1 MHRQPVSRSLRSGDE
16 PRRGVARGL
25 PAAMIR
31 PVDAARLDTFPL
43 LAALPDDERETLAT
57 VFVEERV
64 ESGRTLARS
73 GDFGY
78 ALYAVETGDA
88 EVVDPDGPV
97 LRHLHA
103 GDTFGEIALVL
114 AGRRSATVTATSDMT
129 VLSLFARDF
138 IRIRE
143 SVPAF
148 EAALRELGAE
158 RLGS

>member
-1 MHRQPVSRSLRSGDE
+1 MD
-16 PRRGVARGL
+16 VARL
-25 PAAMIR
+25 EA
-31 PVDAARLDTFPL
+31 FPL
-43 LAALPDDERETLAT
+43 LAGLPADEREALAG
-57 VFVEERV
+57 VFVEERI
-64 ESGRTLARS
+64 EAGRALARS

-78 ALYAVETGDA
+78 ALYALEVGDA
-88 EVVDPDGPV
+88 EVVDPDGAV
-97 LRHLHA
+97 LRHLHP

-114 AGRRSATVTATSDMT
+114 AGRRSATVTATSDMV

-138 IRIRE
+138 LRIRE

>member
-1 MHRQPVSRSLRSGDE
+1 
-16 PRRGVARGL
+16 
-25 PAAMIR
+25 
-31 PVDAARLDTFPL
+31 VDAARLEAFPL
-43 LAALPDDERETLAT
+43 LAGLPAGERENLAS

-64 ESGRTLARS
+64 EAGRTLARS

-78 ALYAVETGDA
+78 ALYALEVGEA
-88 EVVDPDGPV
+88 EVADPDGIV
-97 LRHLHA
+97 LRHLHP

-114 AGRRSATVTATSDMT
+114 AGRRSATVTATTDMV

-138 IRIRE
+138 LRIRE

>member
-1 MHRQPVSRSLRSGDE
+1 M
-16 PRRGVARGL
+16 
-25 PAAMIR
+25 
-31 PVDAARLDTFPL
+31 DAARLDAFPL
-43 LAALPDDERETLAT
+43 LAGLPEDEREVLAS
-57 VFVEERV
+57 VLVEEEV

-78 ALYAVETGDA
+78 ALYAVEAGEA
-88 EVVDPDGPV
+88 EVVDPEGTV
-97 LRHLHA
+97 LRRLHP

-114 AGRRSATVTATSDMT
+114 SGRRSATVTATSEMR

-138 IRIRE
+138 LRIRE

-148 EAALRELGAE
+148 EASLRALGAD

>member
-1 MHRQPVSRSLRSGDE
+1 MD
-16 PRRGVARGL
+16 VARL
-25 PAAMIR
+25 EA
-31 PVDAARLDTFPL
+31 FPL
-43 LAALPDDERETLAT
+43 LAGLPADEREALAR
-57 VFVEERV
+57 VFVEERI
-64 ESGRTLARS
+64 EAGRALARS

-78 ALYAVETGDA
+78 ALYALEVGDA
-88 EVVDPDGPV
+88 EVVDSDGAV
-97 LRHLHA
+97 LRHLHP

-114 AGRRSATVTATSDMT
+114 AGRRSATVTATSDMV

-138 IRIRE
+138 LRIRE

>member
-1 MHRQPVSRSLRSGDE
+1 MD
-16 PRRGVARGL
+16 VARL
-25 PAAMIR
+25 EA
-31 PVDAARLDTFPL
+31 FPL
-43 LAALPDDERETLAT
+43 LAGLPADERDALAC
-57 VFVEERV
+57 VFVEERI
-64 ESGRTLARS
+64 EAGRALARS

-78 ALYAVETGDA
+78 ALYALEVGDA
-88 EVVDPDGPV
+88 EVVDSDGAV
-97 LRHLHA
+97 LRHLHP

-114 AGRRSATVTATSDMT
+114 AGRRSATVTATSDMV

-138 IRIRE
+138 LRIRE